1 MSTALEFLRK
11 KIDTVDATIIERLN
25 ERVSLAAEIG
35 RIKKR
40 DAKAVYA
47 PSREER
53 IFQKLLSLNKGPLD
67 ETSIHAIY
75 REIISASLAL
85 QKDTLVAYLGPEAT
99 YTHQAALKNFGS
111 SVRYQPLPSIPDIFA
126 AVEKKESDYGV
137 IPIENSTEGAVFHS
151 LDMFAESDL
160 KIIAQVY
167 LKIEHALLSKTP
179 MEKIE
184 TVLSKDQAL
193 GQCRDWLR
201 RNLPQ
206 ARLKAVSSTAEAVQ
220 QAAKARRTSAIAST
234 LAGELYNLP
243 VRKRSIQDSLDNMTR
258 FLVISSSSSPPS
270 EKGEDRTSLLLS
282 INDEVGA
289 LQKALSLFSARGI
302 NLTKIES
309 RPSRRKA
316 WDYHFFIDCIG
327 HYQEATIQSL
337 IADLKR
343 LCQRVKW
350 LGSYP
355 NVTY

>member
-1 MSTALEFLRK
+1 
-11 KIDTVDATIIERLN
+11 
-25 ERVSLAAEIG
+25 
-35 RIKKR
+35 
-40 DAKAVYA
+40 
-47 PSREER
+47 
-53 IFQKLLSLNKGPLD
+53 
-67 ETSIHAIY
+67 
-75 REIISASLAL
+75 
-85 QKDTLVAYLGPEAT
+85 
-99 YTHQAALKNFGS
+99 
-111 SVRYQPLPSIPDIFA
+111 
-126 AVEKKESDYGV
+126 
-137 IPIENSTEGAVFHS
+137 
-151 LDMFAESDL
+151 
-160 KIIAQVY
+160 
-167 LKIEHALLSKTP
+167 